1 MKFLS
6 RCAAR
11 SKKECLNLII
21 HKCLTTNN
29 QLHPLSFLSGFF
41 YTCRCQQAVKDER
54 VLQMLSTNRL
64 SFAVPRAEVAWKH
77 LCMISKKIQLFLF
90 CLVMATGFSF
100 KGKSISV
107 VTNPTE
113 TLRANT
119 FTEVYENLDLA
130 SLGLSK
136 KAYEF
141 ALEGYDR
148 LKSGGQIIQ
157 DHILSVVDFS
167 LPSNQKRLF
176 VIDLL
181 KGELLFH
188 TFVSHGKNSGKL
200 IAKQFS
206 NKASSFQSSIGFY
219 TTGEP
224 YLGKHGLSL
233 RLIGKEKGINDK
245 ALQRGIVIHGA
256 DYAEE
261 DVAIRQGYLGRSLG
275 CPAVPQSVHREL
287 ISTIQNG
294 TCFFI
299 YAPMPGYS
307 KQSKLI

>member
-1 MKFLS
+1 
-6 RCAAR
+6 
-11 SKKECLNLII
+11 
-21 HKCLTTNN
+21 
-29 QLHPLSFLSGFF
+29 
-41 YTCRCQQAVKDER
+41 
-54 VLQMLSTNRL
+54 
-64 SFAVPRAEVAWKH
+64 
-77 LCMISKKIQLFLF
+77 MISKKIQLILL
-90 CLVMATGFSF
+90 CLVITTGFSF
-100 KGKSISV
+100 KEKSIVV
-107 VTNPTE
+107 VTNSSVA
-113 TLRANT
+113 LHAHT
-119 FTEVYENLDLA
+119 FTEVYESLDLA

-141 ALEGYDR
+141 ALAGYER

-200 IAKQFS
+200 IAKKFS

-224 YLGKHGLSL
+224 YQGKHGLSL

-245 ALQRGIVIHGA
+245 ALQRGIVVHGA

-261 DVAIRQGYLGRSLG
+261 GVAARQGYLGRSLG
-275 CPAVPQSVHREL
+275 CPAVPQSIHREL

-294 TCFFI
+294 TVFFI
-299 YAPMPGYS
+299 YAPSHIYS
-307 KQSKLI
+307 KHSKLI

>member
-1 MKFLS
+1 MS
-6 RCAAR
+6 ANA
-11 SKKECLNLII
+11 
-21 HKCLTTNN
+21 
-29 QLHPLSFLSGFF
+29 PLSITSSNSLS
-41 YTCRCQQAVKDER
+41 A
-54 VLQMLSTNRL
+54 
-64 SFAVPRAEVAWKH
+64 
-77 LCMISKKIQLFLF
+77 
-90 CLVMATGFSF
+90 
-100 KGKSISV
+100 
-107 VTNPTE
+107 
-113 TLRANT
+113 
-119 FTEVYENLDLA
+119 VYENLELA
-130 SLGLSK
+130 SLGLSR

-141 ALEGYDR
+141 ALAGYER
-148 LKSGGQIIQ
+148 LKSGGQVIQ

-200 IAKQFS
+200 IAKKFS

-224 YLGKHGLSL
+224 YQGKHGLSL

-261 DVAIRQGYLGRSLG
+261 YIAARQGYLGRSLG

-287 ISTIQNG
+287 ISAIQNG

>member
-1 MKFLS
+1 
-6 RCAAR
+6 
-11 SKKECLNLII
+11 
-21 HKCLTTNN
+21 
-29 QLHPLSFLSGFF
+29 
-41 YTCRCQQAVKDER
+41 
-54 VLQMLSTNRL
+54 
-64 SFAVPRAEVAWKH
+64 
-77 LCMISKKIQLFLF
+77 MISKKIQLVFIS
-90 CLVMATGFSF
+90 LVIVTGFSF
-100 KGKSISV
+100 KEKPVSV
-107 VTNPTE
+107 NTTVTITSN
-113 TLRANT
+113 NT
-119 FTEVYENLDLA
+119 PSAVYENLELA
-130 SLGLSK
+130 SLGLSR
-136 KAYEF
+136 KAYEL
-141 ALEGYDR
+141 ALAGYER
-148 LKSGGQIIQ
+148 LKSGGQVTQ

-200 IAKQFS
+200 IAKKFS

-224 YLGKHGLSL
+224 YQGKHGLSL
-233 RLIGKEKGINDK
+233 RLIGEEKGINDK

-261 DVAIRQGYLGRSLG
+261 EVAARQGYLGRSLG
-275 CPAVPQSVHREL
+275 CPAVPQSVHRAL

-294 TCFFI
+294 TVFFI
-299 YAPMPGYS
+299 YAPSAVYS

>member
-1 MKFLS
+1 
-6 RCAAR
+6 
-11 SKKECLNLII
+11 
-21 HKCLTTNN
+21 
-29 QLHPLSFLSGFF
+29 
-41 YTCRCQQAVKDER
+41 
-54 VLQMLSTNRL
+54 
-64 SFAVPRAEVAWKH
+64 
-77 LCMISKKIQLFLF
+77 MISKKIQLIIL
-90 CLVMATGFSF
+90 CLVIATGFSF
-100 KGKSISV
+100 KERSIAVANNPSV
-107 VTNPTE
+107 
-113 TLRANT
+113 T
-119 FTEVYENLDLA
+119 FHNNAFTAVYENLDLA

-136 KAYEF
+136 KAYEW
-141 ALEGYDR
+141 ALAGYER

-200 IAKQFS
+200 IAKKFS

-219 TTGEP
+219 TTGET
-224 YLGKHGLSL
+224 YQGKHGLSL

-261 DVAIRQGYLGRSLG
+261 TVADKQGYLGRSLG
-275 CPAVPQSVHREL
+275 CPAVPQSIHRDL

-294 TCFFI
+294 SCFFI
-299 YAPMPGYS
+299 YAPTSGYS